1 MTVFIELFGDTLK
14 SLNIMKRE
22 GMELILLHLFP
33 HCPSTSFFSPW
44 GEERILMGEFLP
56 STEAFTWM
64 CHIWWVFVEAK
75 HISSLQD
82 HSPER
87 KWLSLYVLILLSIL
101 DKMINTDTR
110 SQQVDLLI
118 SVLLVALFSPSCVFL
133 DDQAELEIKKKILL
147 CFWQDG
153 TN

>member
-1 MTVFIELFGDTLK
+1 
-14 SLNIMKRE
+14 
-22 GMELILLHLFP
+22 
-33 HCPSTSFFSPW
+33 
-44 GEERILMGEFLP
+44 
-56 STEAFTWM
+56 M
-64 CHIWWVFVEAK
+64 CHIWWVFVEAR

-87 KWLSLYVLILLSIL
+87 KWLSLYVLILLSTL

-118 SVLLVALFSPSCVFL
+118 SILVALFSPSCVFL
-133 DDQAELEIKKKILL
+133 DDQADLETKEKFLL